1 MFDMKFLKFDS
12 IEHFIRTVKTVGEKL
27 WKFHATFFNKYYK
40 ELNNEIKDIL
50 MEKNN

>member
-12 IEHFIRTVKTVGEKL
+12 IEHFIHTVKTVGEKI
-27 WKFHATFFNKYYK
+27 WKFHAMFFNKYYK